1 MQIRISDSH
10 DLSELYQ
17 ELDTI
22 ENDSKTVIK
31 EPPPF
36 RNEFFGVAD
45 IQEYLRELREYR
57 EYEKTH
63 QSKFQRV

>member
-17 ELDTI
+17 ELDSI
-22 ENDSKTVIK
+22 ENGGKELIM

-36 RNEFFGVAD
+36 RNEFFSVDD
-45 IQEYLRELREYR
+45 IQGYLRERKRYR
-57 EYEKTH
+57 EYLEAH
-63 QSKFQRV
+63 QSKFQKI

>member
-17 ELDTI
+17 ELDSI
-22 ENDSKTVIK
+22 ENDSKEVIK

-45 IQEYLRELREYR
+45 IQEYIRELKEYR
-57 EYEKTH
+57 EYEKAH